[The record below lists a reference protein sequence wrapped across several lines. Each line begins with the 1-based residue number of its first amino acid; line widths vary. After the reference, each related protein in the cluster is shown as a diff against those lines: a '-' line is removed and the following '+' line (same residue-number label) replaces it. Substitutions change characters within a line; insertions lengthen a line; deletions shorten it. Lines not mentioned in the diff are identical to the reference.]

1 MHDLSQFASGGICFH
16 MDDITVNDG
25 EECDSFRHST
35 FTSRLFD
42 ICQRFNVF
50 NKIKSLRTFLVLPE
64 GAGSAC
70 YTSRN
75 VVLYGLVS

>member
-1 MHDLSQFASGGICFH
+1 
-16 MDDITVNDG
+16 MDDITVNDA
-25 EECDSFRHST
+25 EECTSVRHSI
-35 FTSRLFD
+35 FTSRSFD

-75 VVLYGLVS
+75 MVLYGLVS